1 MVSARLLWPYFR
13 IESFRPDWGESF
25 RPNFK
30 GGSLRSEFRGESYR
44 PGVFIWGMGV
54 RCRVELSDFA
64 LIKLK

>member
-1 MVSARLLWPYFR
+1 M
-13 IESFRPDWGESF
+13 ESFWPDWGELF

-30 GGSLRSEFRGESYR
+30 GGSLRSEFRGESSR

-54 RCRVELSDFA
+54 RYRVELSDFA